1 MAVRSDSSASS
12 GRTSS
17 AGGVRLPARCNAA
30 STSTIS
36 ERRESSE
43 ALICCSRT
51 SSGRSRRLGLADPGL
66 HAAHQGG
73 DVDQLLIELGA
84 ILPDRG
90 DVGLQLL
97 LQLGRL
103 ALLLARGL
111 EFLLA
116 LLDDVGGGGG
126 RLLRRRGQLC
136 NGRRKRYRGK
146 ACGEQH
152 QRKRD
157 G

>member
-1 MAVRSDSSASS
+1 M
-12 GRTSS
+12 
-17 AGGVRLPARCNAA
+17 
-30 STSTIS
+30 IS

-51 SSGRSRRLGLADPGL
+51 SSGRSRASVCADPGL

-116 LLDDVGGGGG
+116 LLDDIRGGGG
-126 RLLRRRGQLC
+126 RLLRRRGLLR
-136 NGRRKRYRGK
+136 GRRRKRDSRK
-146 ACGEQH
+146 ACGNKASESNI
-152 QRKRD
+152 RGSETAEISRTPRPAVS
-157 G
+157 GCE